1 MAWAALGKA
10 AMGAVK
16 AGAKKVATDKLLNRK
31 KKTDARRTNVQKMMG
46 QDSGAGEEKGGTIV
60 KAQIAPMPLAE
71 SVSAIQKTPAASGGE
86 GGSGEIQGTLL
97 KIKTSVIS
105 VDTLLKGSYTLQQK
119 QLEQQRKSEEKAEDA
134 AAEEDLEK
142 GKKKGGPNIG
152 KLVPKQVKSLWAK
165 LLDFFTGIILG
176 WVMVR
181 LVDFLPALQKFVPLL
196 AGFGEFLASTAV
208 FAVNVLSTFV
218 DGAYKFVNFMQGMV
232 KGAFGEEGAKKF
244 GIFMENLKNLFQG
257 FLIWKVIGEK
267 IFKAVVANIQRTW
280 KILKGAVTRAFKIA
294 KNILKGV
301 GGLINKLTG
310 GAAGKLAQGLMKGAK
325 NLGGKALSKV
335 GGLFSK
341 GAGAAAGKVGG
352 LASKFLGPAAKTLGP
367 VMKTVGPKIAKFA
380 GRVPI
385 LGPLIVGVVSIMS
398 GEPPGQAIFK
408 ALGAALGGA
417 LGTFIPIP
425 VVGTLIGETI
435 GVFVGDLVYEL
446 ILGGGVEAVG
456 KKLKDTFKTFVEPI
470 FNFFKD
476 GFIRL
481 VEDFPTIP
489 IPDIRPASI
498 FAGIIEKVPGG
509 EKLLNFTIPKWVP
522 LIGGM
527 GIGGILEGLPG
538 LQEVLGFFAKF
549 IPGLGNYVE
558 GGKLTK
564 IPNLLLL
571 TPPGA
576 PFLVPH
582 IASSFLPG
590 IFPSAGGDPPQ
601 PSAESAPSMKSAK
614 DVKEKEKEKKK
625 AEAEQKREEIKA
637 KIGGV
642 VGKVGGLFKN
652 IGQGIKDIGG
662 KLIEKHPAVMASKAV
677 KGAIEDR
684 GGLKNIAGKV
694 ISKHPAV
701 MAARAINGEKF
712 SEVKDKVGGFF
723 KNIGKGIMD
732 IGGKVI
738 SKHPAVMAA
747 KAVKGAVTKESDKE
761 ESPSII
767 KDMSQSPDLRS
778 GSKSSFSDVAA
789 GADKAKNSAGIGQ
802 LEQFAFYENTD
813 SDVTTIIKEVP
824 ILVGGGGGASPAENN
839 KPVMAGGSGGGG
851 SNPFA
856 ALYRGDG

>member
-1 MAWAALGKA
+1 MWAALGKA
-10 AMGAVK
+10 AVGAVK
-16 AGAKKVATDKLLNRK
+16 GKAKKIATDKLLNRK
-31 KKTDARRTNVQKMMG
+31 KTTDARRASAKKVMG
-46 QDSGAGEEKGGTIV
+46 GGEEEGGAIV
-60 KAQIAPMPLAE
+60 KAKMAPMPLANSTE
-71 SVSAIQKTPAASGGE
+71 AIAKTPAAGGGE
-86 GGSGEIQGTLL
+86 GGSEQIQGTLL
-97 KIKTSVIS
+97 KIKTSVIA

-119 QLEQQRKSEEKAEDA
+119 QIEQQRKSEEKAEDA

-165 LLDFFTGIILG
+165 LLDFFTGIVLG
-176 WVMVR
+176 FVAVR
-181 LVDFLPALQKFVPLL
+181 MVDFLPALMKAVPII
-196 AGFGEFLASTAV
+196 AGAIDWIAKIAV

-218 DGAYKFVNFMQGMV
+218 DGAYKFVGFMEGMV

-257 FLIWKVIGEK
+257 FLIWKLVGEK
-267 IFKAVVANIQRTW
+267 IFKALVNNIKNVWKVVTGVVRKAWVTIRRMMGRTLR
-280 KILKGAVTRAFKIA
+280 KFFKNLAKRGAQIGKNVLKGAGNIA
-294 KNILKGV
+294 KNV
-301 GGLINKLTG
+301 GGKILG
-310 GAAGKLAQGLMKGAK
+310 AGKGL
-325 NLGGKALSKV
+325 LSKV
-335 GGLFSK
+335 GG
-341 GAGAAAGKVGG
+341 GAVGKVGG

-435 GVFVGDLVYEL
+435 GVFVGDLIYEL
-446 ILGGGVEAVG
+446 ILGGGIEAVG
-456 KKLKDTFKTFVEPI
+456 KKLKDTFKTFIEPI

-476 GFIRL
+476 GFTRL
-481 VEDFPTIP
+481 IEDFPTIP

-564 IPNLLLL
+564 IPNLFLL

-601 PSAESAPSMKSAK
+601 PAVESALPMKSAK
-614 DVKEKEKEKKK
+614 AAKEEEKEKKK
-625 AEAEQKREEIKA
+625 AEAKEKRDEIKA
-637 KIGGV
+637 KIGDV
-642 VGKVGGLFKN
+642 AGKVGGFFKN
-652 IGQGIKDIGG
+652 IGKGIKDIGG
-662 KLIEKHPAVMASKAV
+662 KIVEKHPAVMASKAV
-677 KGAIEDR
+677 KSAIVDKKKKSQLP
-684 GGLKNIAGKV
+684 GV
-694 ISKHPAV
+694 SSKP
-701 MAARAINGEKF
+701 
-712 SEVKDKVGGFF
+712 
-723 KNIGKGIMD
+723 
-732 IGGKVI
+732 
-738 SKHPAVMAA
+738 
-747 KAVKGAVTKESDKE
+747 
-761 ESPSII
+761 
-767 KDMSQSPDLRS
+767 
-778 GSKSSFSDVAA
+778 KSSFSNVAA
-789 GADKAKNSAGIGQ
+789 GVDKAKNSAGIGQ
-802 LEQFAFYENTD
+802 LEQFAFYED
-813 SDVTTIIKEVP
+813 PEGGGLIIREVP
-824 ILVGGGGGASPAENN
+824 ILLGGGAGAPAAESA
-839 KPVMAGGSGGGG
+839 PADSGGGK
-851 SNPFA
+851 SASPFM

>member
-31 KKTDARRTNVQKMMG
+31 KKTDSRRASAQKIMG
-46 QDSGAGEEKGGTIV
+46 QDGGEEKGGVNV
-60 KAQIAPMPLAE
+60 KAQIAPMPLSQ
-71 SVSAIQKTPAASGGE
+71 SVSAIQKTPAAGGGE
-86 GGSGEIQGTLL
+86 GGGSEGLEGTLIR
-97 KIKTSVIS
+97 IKTTVIS

-119 QLEQQRKSEEKAEDA
+119 QLEQQRAAAEKAEDA
-134 AAEEDLEK
+134 AAEKDLEK
-142 GKKKGGPNIG
+142 DKKKKGPKMG

-181 LVDFLPALQKFVPLL
+181 MVDFLPALQKAVPII
-196 AGFGEFLASTAV
+196 AGAIDWIAKIAV

-257 FLIWKVIGEK
+257 FLIWKLVGEK
-267 IFKAVVANIQRTW
+267 IFKALVNNIKNVWKVVTGVVRKAWVTIRRMMGRTLRTFFKNLAQR
-280 KILKGAVTRAFKIA
+280 GAQVGKNLLQGAGNIA
-294 KNILKGV
+294 KNV
-301 GGLINKLTG
+301 GGKILG
-310 GAAGKLAQGLMKGAK
+310 AGKGL
-325 NLGGKALSKV
+325 LSKV
-335 GGLFSK
+335 GG
-341 GAGAAAGKVGG
+341 GAVGKVGG

-367 VMKTVGPKIAKFA
+367 VMKTVGPKVAKFA
-380 GRVPI
+380 GRIPI

-425 VVGTLIGETI
+425 VVGTLLGETI

-456 KKLKDTFKTFVEPI
+456 KKLKDTFKTFIEPVY
-470 FNFFKD
+470 NFFKD
-476 GFIRL
+476 GFTRL
-481 VEDFPTIP
+481 IEDFPTIP
-489 IPDIRPASI
+489 IPDIKPASI

-509 EKLLNFTIPKWVP
+509 DKLLNFTIPKWVP

-549 IPGLGNYVE
+549 IPGLSSYVE

-564 IPNLLLL
+564 IPNLFLL

-590 IFPSAGGDPPQ
+590 IFPAAGGDPPQ
-601 PSAESAPSMKSAK
+601 PDVESTPPMKSVKAAK
-614 DVKEKEKEKKK
+614 EEEKENKK

-637 KIGGV
+637 KIGDV
-642 VGKVGGLFKN
+642 AGKVGGFFKN
-652 IGQGIKDIGG
+652 IGKGIKDIGG
-662 KLIEKHPAVMASKAV
+662 KIVEKHPAVMASKAV
-677 KGAIEDR
+677 KSAIVDKKKSQLP
-684 GGLKNIAGKV
+684 GV
-694 ISKHPAV
+694 SSKP
-701 MAARAINGEKF
+701 
-712 SEVKDKVGGFF
+712 
-723 KNIGKGIMD
+723 
-732 IGGKVI
+732 
-738 SKHPAVMAA
+738 
-747 KAVKGAVTKESDKE
+747 
-761 ESPSII
+761 
-767 KDMSQSPDLRS
+767 
-778 GSKSSFSDVAA
+778 KSSFSDVAA
-789 GADKAKNSAGIGQ
+789 GANKAKNSAGIGQ
-802 LEQFAFYENTD
+802 LEQFAFYED
-813 SDVTTIIKEVP
+813 PEGSSLIIKEVP
-824 ILVGGGGGASPAENN
+824 ILIGGGGGAAVEESAPT
-839 KPVMAGGSGGGG
+839 GQSGGK
-851 SNPFA
+851 SLSPFM